1 MNNQLILIT
10 PPDDI
15 QLDGL
20 RILTVNLNADQSK
33 ILSSAFI
40 EIIDLPTTML
50 YVWTDGNDIDWLL
63 DKKNKC
69 DAIIFNADSENDLII
84 GYLAGHCKSYYLGT
98 LRVLSKVNNRQ
109 IFDVTQMSQ
118 ILNNLI
124 ERYDQRL

>member
-20 RILTVNLNADQSK
+20 RILTVNLNAEQSK
-33 ILSSAFI
+33 MLSSAFI

-50 YVWTDGNDIDWLL
+50 YVWTEGNDIDWLL

-69 DAIIFNADSENDLII
+69 DAIIFNADCENDLLV
-84 GYLAGHCKSYYLGT
+84 GYLAGHRDSYYLGT

-109 IFDVTQMSQ
+109 IYDVTQMSQ

-124 ERYDQRL
+124 ERYDQRF